1 MERKSKAQLCKELG
15 IPTYETRISYS
26 DFFDRLDIF
35 YHDTAIASI
44 WGYGKLKIDNGGWW
58 SKTTKKR
65 INAVLS
71 AFGLPY
77 SIYQANWQW
86 YLSDREGITYPFKNE
101 TNYNGYHFTATF
113 DTNTKELLPQGE

>member
-71 AFGLPY
+71 ALGLPY

-101 TNYNGYHFTATF
+101 TNYNGYHFTAYF
-113 DTNTKELLPQGE
+113 DTNTKALLPHGE

>member
-1 MERKSKAQLCKELG
+1 MERKSKAQLCKELD
-15 IPTYETRISYS
+15 IPTYKTRISYS

-35 YHDTAIASI
+35 YYDTAIASI

-58 SKTTKKR
+58 SKTTKGR
-65 INAVLS
+65 INAILS
-71 AFGLPY
+71 ALGLPY

-86 YLSDREGITYPFKNE
+86 YLSDREGITYPLRNE
-101 TNYNGYHFTATF
+101 TNYNGYHFTAYF

>member
-35 YHDTAIASI
+35 YHDTAICKI
-44 WGYGKLKIDNGGWW
+44 WGSGKVRIDNGGWW

-65 INAVLS
+65 INAILS
-71 AFGLPY
+71 ALGLPY
-77 SIYQANWQW
+77 FIYQANWAW
-86 YLSDREGITYPFKNE
+86 YLRGRDGFDYPLKNE
-101 TNYNGYHFTATF
+101 ANYNVYHFTAYF
-113 DTNTKELLPQGE
+113 DTNTKVLLPQGE